1 MFESLPAVPADPLL
15 GIIEQFRRETKPQKI
30 DLGVGVYKTVAG
42 ATPVLASVKAA
53 EAQLL
58 AEQDSKAYVGPLG
71 NQDFTRLLSEV
82 VLGQPL
88 YERLCGRIAALQ
100 TPGGCGALR
109 VAAELI
115 ARARP
120 KAKIW
125 VSDPTWANHVP
136 LLGDAGITI
145 ETYPYYDHDSAS
157 VRFDAM
163 LEGLQQAQAGDLVL
177 LHGCCHNPSGADLSQ
192 AQWREVVSLLQAKQ
206 LIPFVDLAYQG
217 FGEGLE
223 QDAYGLRLVLESCE
237 EAVYA
242 VSCSKNFGL
251 YRERVGM
258 VGVLLASEPQAQVVL
273 GHLTQIVRGIY
284 SMPPDHGASVV
295 ALVLADADLREQWQS
310 ELAHMR
316 TRIQSVRT
324 ELAAAMQALGAE
336 RFAFIE
342 RQSGMFSFLG
352 INADQV
358 GRMASDYGIYMAPTS
373 RINLAGLTPDNMS
386 YFCQSLAAIVR

>member
-1 MFESLPAVPADPLL
+1 
-15 GIIEQFRRETKPQKI
+15 
-30 DLGVGVYKTVAG
+30 
-42 ATPVLASVKAA
+42 
-53 EAQLL
+53 
-58 AEQDSKAYVGPLG
+58 
-71 NQDFTRLLSEV
+71 
-82 VLGQPL
+82 
-88 YERLCGRIAALQ
+88 
-100 TPGGCGALR
+100 
-109 VAAELI
+109 
-115 ARARP
+115 
-120 KAKIW
+120 
-125 VSDPTWANHVP
+125 
-136 LLGDAGITI
+136 
-145 ETYPYYDHDSAS
+145 
-157 VRFDAM
+157 M

-217 FGEGLE
+217 FGEELE

-258 VGVLLASEPQAQVVL
+258 VGVLLASESQAQVVL
-273 GHLTQIVRGIY
+273 GNLTQIVRGIY

-295 ALVLADADLREQWQS
+295 ALVLADAGLREQWQS

-324 ELAAAMQALGAE
+324 ELATAMQALGAE
-336 RFAFIE
+336 RFEFIA

-352 INADQV
+352 IHDDQV

-373 RINLAGLTPDNMS
+373 RINLAGLTPDNMP